1 MLAKIPVDAGLYE
14 TIQHR
19 PVSPHHVLVPVRSL
33 SHFVLRLTDHDGNAI
48 DLQGMDFS
56 MTLVFHFTE
65 APVTPVTQQK
75 GAVQDHALQK
85 YIADSRQSAMARFR
99 RIIF

>member
-1 MLAKIPVDAGLYE
+1 M
-14 TIQHR
+14 
-19 PVSPHHVLVPVRSL
+19 
-33 SHFVLRLTDHDGNAI
+33 LRLTDHDGNAV

-56 MTLVFHFTE
+56 MTLVFHFTL
-65 APVTPVTQQK
+65 APPLSVATKQ
-75 GAVQDHALQK
+75 GAAPSHALQK